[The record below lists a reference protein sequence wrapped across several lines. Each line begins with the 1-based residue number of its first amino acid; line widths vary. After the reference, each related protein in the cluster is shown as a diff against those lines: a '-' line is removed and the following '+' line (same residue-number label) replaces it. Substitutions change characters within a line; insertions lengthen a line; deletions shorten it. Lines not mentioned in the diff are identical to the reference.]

1 MATFSDNI
9 KKVSEILNPYIHPS
23 IKEGIHHLNLKA
35 VRNISL
41 CLGILETVFL
51 FYYFIFSPDILRI
64 PSVLWN
70 VIYSIVVCLCTLFI
84 TNHALKKSKKPYSFY
99 RYICIAYFLLML
111 AFGMFTSFYHY
122 CIGDQILVFFATV
135 FCLVNFVILPP
146 YQSIVLIPGSYIVFY
161 AILYFHDG
169 AATINIVN
177 YILLALLTSAGSI
190 HKYHMQA
197 TELER
202 IHRIETMNEMLQNVP
217 VHDNLTDLKNRYA
230 LRDDFNSYQNHHII
244 VIMLDIDE
252 FSKVN
257 DSHGTAAGDIILSDI
272 ASLIKKHLT
281 DSHSYRYGADSFLI
295 ILQDIEVDVAMQRLS
310 AWEKSMA
317 MLTVPGTDIPVHC
330 TSGYSHG
337 TPRDE
342 EDLRLLIEAADK
354 KRRDFT

>member
-1 MATFSDNI
+1 
-9 KKVSEILNPYIHPS
+9 
-23 IKEGIHHLNLKA
+23 
-35 VRNISL
+35 
-41 CLGILETVFL
+41 
-51 FYYFIFSPDILRI
+51 
-64 PSVLWN
+64 
-70 VIYSIVVCLCTLFI
+70 
-84 TNHALKKSKKPYSFY
+84 
-99 RYICIAYFLLML
+99 
-111 AFGMFTSFYHY
+111 
-122 CIGDQILVFFATV
+122 
-135 FCLVNFVILPP
+135 
-146 YQSIVLIPGSYIVFY
+146 
-161 AILYFHDG
+161 
-169 AATINIVN
+169 
-177 YILLALLTSAGSI
+177 
-190 HKYHMQA
+190 MQA

-252 FSKVN
+252 FSKIN
-257 DSHGTAAGDIILSDI
+257 DSHGTEAGDIILGDI
-272 ASLIKKHLT
+272 AALIKKHLT

-310 AWEKSMA
+310 NWEKSMA
-317 MLTVPGTDIPVHC
+317 MLTIPDTDIPVHC